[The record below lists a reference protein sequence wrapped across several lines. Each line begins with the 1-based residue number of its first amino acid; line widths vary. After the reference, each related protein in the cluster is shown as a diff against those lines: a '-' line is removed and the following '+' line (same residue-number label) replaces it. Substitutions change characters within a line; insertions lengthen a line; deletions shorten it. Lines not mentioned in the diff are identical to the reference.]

1 MKTSLITAAI
11 AIIALALCSCAFTVN
26 PDGSKS
32 GTVDTAAAMR
42 AIEIFA
48 SK

>member
-11 AIIALALCSCAFTVN
+11 AIIALALCSCSFSVN

-32 GTVDTAAAMR
+32 GNVDAESAMR

-48 SK
+48 AK